1 MNNVYTWYADKIE
14 ELVRM
19 QSEAIKNIKIDKVTV
34 WDSGKGGADGKTST
48 AGFLSGLYGSVP
60 PLNEMFDMAGLELPD
75 YLKKKKTEDG
85 AADIIESSDS
95 AE

>member
-1 MNNVYTWYADKIE
+1 MNI
-14 ELVRM
+14 
-19 QSEAIKNIKIDKVTV
+19 QIDKVTV

-75 YLKKKKTEDG
+75 YLKKKKVEEGSADVIDTDDTTE
-85 AADIIESSDS
+85 S